1 MISHEFTNFHIHIH
15 IKIIREFV
23 VKKITQMKKLII
35 AAGTGFLGQ
44 VLINHFKNEF
54 EEIIIL
60 TRGNSKTDDG
70 IKYVNWNAKTFT
82 GWEKELENAAVLI
95 NLAGKSVDCRYTKE
109 NKKEILLSRIES
121 TKILNKA
128 VLNCKNPS
136 KHWLNSSTATIYRFS
151 LDKQMDETDGEIG
164 NDFSIN
170 VALSW
175 EKAFFKTETPKTL
188 KTALRTSIVLG
199 KNGGAFI
206 PLKTLAKIG
215 FGGKQG
221 KGNQFVS
228 WIHEEDFARAI
239 DFIIEKEMTGVINV
253 VSPKPIRNVDFMQKL
268 RKAVGFP
275 FGIPVNKFL
284 LEIGSFF
291 IRTEAELVLKS
302 RNVIPKRL
310 LENGFE
316 FKFGDID
323 ETFRNL
329 IP

>member
-1 MISHEFTNFHIHIH
+1 
-15 IKIIREFV
+15 
-23 VKKITQMKKLII
+23 MKKLII

-44 VLINHFKNEF
+44 VLVNHFKNKF
-54 EEIIIL
+54 EEIVIL
-60 TRGNSKTDDG
+60 TRGKSKTIDG
-70 IKYVNWNAKTFT
+70 IKYVNWNDKTFS
-82 GWEKELENAAVLI
+82 GWEKELENATVLI
-95 NLAGKSVDCRYTKE
+95 NLAGKSVDCRYTAK
-109 NKKEILLSRIES
+109 NKKAILLSRIES

-128 VLNCKNPS
+128 VLNCKNPPR
-136 KHWLNSSTATIYRFS
+136 HWLNSSTATIYRFS
-151 LDKQMDETDGEIG
+151 LDKKMDEVDGEIG

-175 EKAFFKTETPKTL
+175 EKAFFKTETPNTL

-199 KNGGAFI
+199 KKGGAFI

-228 WIHEEDFARAI
+228 WIHEEDFARAV
-239 DFIIEKEMTGVINV
+239 DFILEKELIGKINI
-253 VSPKPIRNVDFMQKL
+253 VSPKPVPNVDFMKKL

-275 FGIPVNKFL
+275 FGIPINKTL

-291 IRTEAELVLKS
+291 IRTETELVLKS
-302 RNVIPKRL
+302 RNVVPKLL

-316 FKFGDID
+316 FKFGNVD
-323 ETFRNL
+323 EAFQHL
-329 IP
+329 V

>member
-1 MISHEFTNFHIHIH
+1 
-15 IKIIREFV
+15 
-23 VKKITQMKKLII
+23 MKKLII

-44 VLINHFKNEF
+44 VLVNHFQNKL
-54 EEIIIL
+54 EEIVIL
-60 TRGNSKTDDG
+60 TRGKSQIINGT
-70 IKYVNWNAKTFT
+70 KYVNWNARTFS
-82 GWEKELENAAVLI
+82 GWENELENATVLI

-128 VLNCKNPS
+128 VLNCKNPP

-151 LDKQMDETDGEIG
+151 LDKQMDEVDGEIG

-175 EKAFFKTETPKTL
+175 EKAFFKTETPNTL

-206 PLKTLAKIG
+206 PLKNLAKTG

-221 KGNQFVS
+221 SGNQFVS
-228 WIHEEDFARAI
+228 WIHEDDFANAAA
-239 DFIIEKEMTGVINV
+239 FIIEKEISGIINV
-253 VSPKPIRNVDFMQKL
+253 VSPEPVQNTVFMQKL
-268 RKAVGFP
+268 RKSVGFP
-275 FGIPVNKFL
+275 FGIPLNKFF
-284 LEIGSFF
+284 LEIGAFF
-291 IRTEAELVLKS
+291 IRTEPEIILKS
-302 RNVIPKRL
+302 RNVVPKRL
-310 LENGFE
+310 LENGFQ

-323 ETFRNL
+323 TAFRNL
-329 IP
+329 LR

>member
-1 MISHEFTNFHIHIH
+1 MS
-15 IKIIREFV
+15 
-23 VKKITQMKKLII
+23 KLII

-44 VLINHFKNEF
+44 VLVNHFKNKF
-54 EEIIIL
+54 EEIVIL
-60 TRGNSKTDDG
+60 TRGKSQITNG
-70 IKYVNWNAKTFT
+70 IKYVNWNAKSFS
-82 GWEKELENAAVLI
+82 GWEKELESAAVLI

-109 NKKEILLSRIES
+109 NKKQILLSRIES

-128 VLNCKNPS
+128 VLNCQNPP
-136 KHWLNSSTATIYRFS
+136 KHWLNSSTSTIYRFS
-151 LDKQMDETDGEIG
+151 LDKQMDEVEGDIG

-199 KNGGAFI
+199 KDGGAFI

-221 KGNQFVS
+221 RGNQFIS
-228 WIHEEDFARAI
+228 WIHEEDFANAV
-239 DFIIEKEMTGVINV
+239 DFIIQKEIDGIINI
-253 VSPKPIRNVDFMQKL
+253 VSPEPIRNTDFMQKL

-275 FGIPVNKFL
+275 FGIPMSKFI

-291 IRTEAELVLKS
+291 IRTETELVLKS

-310 LENGFE
+310 LENGFQ

-323 ETFRNL
+323 EAFENL
-329 IP
+329 LR

>member
-1 MISHEFTNFHIHIH
+1 
-15 IKIIREFV
+15 
-23 VKKITQMKKLII
+23 MKKLII

-44 VLINHFKNEF
+44 VLIDHFKDKF
-54 EEIIIL
+54 EEIVIL
-60 TRGNSKTDDG
+60 TRGKSKTIGG
-70 IKYVNWNAKTFT
+70 IKYVSWNARTFT
-82 GWEKELENAAVLI
+82 GWEKELENASVLI
-95 NLAGKSVDCRYTKE
+95 NLAGKSVDCRYTKK
-109 NKKEILLSRIES
+109 NKKEILWSRIES

-128 VLNCKNPS
+128 VLNCKNPP

-151 LDKQMDETDGEIG
+151 LDKQMDEVDGEIG

-199 KNGGAFI
+199 KNGGAFV
-206 PLKTLAKIG
+206 PLKTLAKMG

-221 KGNQFVS
+221 SGNQFVS
-228 WIHEEDFARAI
+228 WIHEEDFANGI
-239 DFIIEKEMTGVINV
+239 DFIIEKEITGVINV
-253 VSPKPIRNVDFMQKL
+253 VSPTPIRNVDFMEKL

-275 FGIPVNKFL
+275 FGIPLSKFF
-284 LEIGSFF
+284 LEIGSFI

-310 LENGFE
+310 LEDGFV

-323 ETFRNL
+323 KAFRDL
-329 IP
+329 I

>member
-1 MISHEFTNFHIHIH
+1 VQ
-15 IKIIREFV
+15 IRGIRGE
-23 VKKITQMKKLII
+23 KNHKTMNKLII

-44 VLINHFKNEF
+44 VLINHFKNKF

-60 TRGNSKTDDG
+60 TRGKSQTIDG
-70 IKYVNWNAKTFT
+70 IKYVNWNAKTFS
-82 GWEKELENAAVLI
+82 GWESELENATVLI

-128 VLNCKNPS
+128 VLNCKNPP
-136 KHWLNSSTATIYRFS
+136 KHWLNSSTSTIYRFS
-151 LDKQMDETDGEIG
+151 LDKQMDEIDGEIG

-175 EKAFFKTETPKTL
+175 EKAFFKTETQNTL

-199 KNGGAFI
+199 KNGGALI

-221 KGNQFVS
+221 SGNQFVS
-228 WIHEEDFARAI
+228 WIHEEDFANAI
-239 DFIIEKEMTGVINV
+239 DFIIEKEITGIVNV
-253 VSPKPIRNVDFMQKL
+253 VSPEPIRNADFMKKL

-275 FGIPVNKFL
+275 FGIPVNTFL
-284 LEIGSFF
+284 LKIGSFF

-302 RNVIPKRL
+302 RNVIPKKL
-310 LENGFE
+310 LENGFK
-316 FKFGDID
+316 FKFGDLD
-323 ETFRNL
+323 EAFNDLLR
-329 IP
+329 

>member
-1 MISHEFTNFHIHIH
+1 M
-15 IKIIREFV
+15 
-23 VKKITQMKKLII
+23 MKKLII

-44 VLINHFKNEF
+44 VLVNHFKDQF
-54 EEIIIL
+54 DEIVIL
-60 TRGNSKTDDG
+60 TRGNSKKIDG
-70 IKYVNWNAKTFT
+70 IKYVNWNARTFS

-95 NLAGKSVDCRYTKE
+95 NMAGKSVDCRYTEK
-109 NKKEILLSRIES
+109 NKKEILLSRIQS

-128 VLNCKNPS
+128 VLNCQNPP

-175 EKAFFKTETPKTL
+175 EKAFFKTETPNTL

-199 KNGGAFI
+199 KKGGAFI

-228 WIHEEDFARAI
+228 WIHEEDFANAV
-239 DFIIEKEMTGVINV
+239 DFIIEKEMTGAVNV
-253 VSPKPIRNVDFMQKL
+253 VAPKPIRNADFMQKL
-268 RKAVGFP
+268 RKTVGFP
-275 FGIPVNKFL
+275 FGIPMSKFL

-291 IRTEAELVLKS
+291 IRTETELVLKS

-310 LENGFE
+310 LENGFQ
-316 FKFGDID
+316 FKFADID
-323 ETFRNL
+323 ETFKNL
-329 IP
+329 LNK

>member
-1 MISHEFTNFHIHIH
+1 
-15 IKIIREFV
+15 
-23 VKKITQMKKLII
+23 MKKLII

-44 VLINHFKNEF
+44 VLVNHFKNKF
-54 EEIIIL
+54 EEIVIL
-60 TRGNSKTDDG
+60 TRGKSQTIDE
-70 IKYVNWNAKTFT
+70 IKYVNWNARTFT
-82 GWEKELENAAVLI
+82 GWEKELENATALI
-95 NLAGKSVDCRYTKE
+95 NLAGKSVDCRYTKK
-109 NKKEILLSRIES
+109 NKKEILWSRIDS

-128 VLNCKNPS
+128 VLNCQNPP

-151 LDKQMDETDGEIG
+151 LDEQMDEVDGEIG

-206 PLKTLAKIG
+206 PLKTLAKMG

-228 WIHEEDFARAI
+228 WIHEEDFANAVN
-239 DFIIEKEMTGVINV
+239 FIIEKEITGVINV
-253 VSPKPIRNVDFMQKL
+253 VSPEPIRNVDFMQKL
-268 RKAVGFP
+268 RKVVGFP
-275 FGIPVNKFL
+275 FGIPMNKFF

-291 IRTEAELVLKS
+291 IRTETELVLKS
-302 RNVIPKRL
+302 RNVVPKRL
-310 LENGFE
+310 LENGFR
-316 FKFGDID
+316 FKFGNID
-323 ETFRNL
+323 EAFKDLLR
-329 IP
+329 